1 MLKLDINL
9 LWTVVNVLVMYAV
22 LRKFRSSLFRM

>member
-9 LWTVVNVLVMYAV
+9 LWTVVNVLIMYAL
-22 LRKFRSSLFRM
+22 LRLSLIHI

>member
-22 LRKFRSSLFRM
+22 LRKSLFRT

>member
-9 LWTVVNVLVMYAV
+9 LWTVVNVLIMYAWGQGNIPV
-22 LRKFRSSLFRM
+22 V